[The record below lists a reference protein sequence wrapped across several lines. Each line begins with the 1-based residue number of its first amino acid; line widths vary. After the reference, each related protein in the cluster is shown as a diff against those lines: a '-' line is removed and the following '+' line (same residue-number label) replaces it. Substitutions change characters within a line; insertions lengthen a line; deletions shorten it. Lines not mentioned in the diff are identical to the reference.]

1 MAIANY
7 EDRFVIP
14 TAHRELGEDAY
25 DLRGSCGFSF
35 GNGCSG
41 GESETNLFGRRSKA
55 RNSDGDRVMRD
66 VQGAVRAAELSDR
79 GADRGRAANS
89 QPCSMPKDW
98 CRAASRGAVDRLID
112 EIASGDL
119 YDLQERYVLLFDR
132 TQTLS
137 LHLFEH
143 VHGESRDRGQAMVD
157 LKAMYENAGL
167 VIAANELPDFVPLF
181 LEFLSTQPLA
191 EARELLGQTAHI
203 LAALAERL
211 GRRES
216 SYKAV
221 FDALVAI
228 AAEAPRRD
236 IVDELL
242 KAPDTDPMDLVALD
256 AAWEEEEVRFG
267 PGAQGQG
274 ACGHEGLIAKL
285 RHARRAVDPAPSSL
299 Q

>member
-1 MAIANY
+1 MKTFKVLSALLSY
-7 EDRFVIP
+7 P
-14 TAHRELGEDAY
+14 TEALIEAAPQFLAVLDAER
-25 DLRGSCGFSF
+25 LVPAGH
-35 GNGCSG
+35 
-41 GESETNLFGRRSKA
+41 
-55 RNSDGDRVMRD
+55 
-66 VQGAVRAAELSDR
+66 RAA
-79 GADRGRAANS
+79 
-89 QPCSMPKDW
+89 
-98 CRAASRGAVDRLID
+98 VDVLIE
-112 EIASGDL
+112 EIAGGDL
-119 YDLQERYVLLFDR
+119 YDLQERYGLLFDR
-132 TQTLS
+132 SKTLA

-167 VIAANELPDFVPLF
+167 VIAAKELPDYVPLL
-181 LEFLSTQPLA
+181 LEFLSTRPLS

-216 SYKAV
+216 NYKAA

-228 AAEAPRRD
+228 AVEAPRRD
-236 IVDELL
+236 VVEELL
-242 KAPDTDPMDLVALD
+242 KSPDTDPMDLVALD

-285 RHARRAVDPAPSSL
+285 RHARRAVNPPPMP
-299 Q
+299 QR

>member
-1 MAIANY
+1 MRTFQVLSALLSYPTEALVDAAPEFLAVLDSEKLVPKACRKGIDLLIEEIA
-7 EDRFVIP
+7 
-14 TAHRELGEDAY
+14 LGE
-25 DLRGSCGFSF
+25 
-35 GNGCSG
+35 
-41 GESETNLFGRRSKA
+41 
-55 RNSDGDRVMRD
+55 V
-66 VQGAVRAAELSDR
+66 
-79 GADRGRAANS
+79 
-89 QPCSMPKDW
+89 
-98 CRAASRGAVDRLID
+98 
-112 EIASGDL
+112 
-119 YDLQERYVLLFDR
+119 YDLQERYGLLFDR
-132 TQTLS
+132 SKTLA

-167 VIAANELPDFVPLF
+167 IITANELPDYVPLL
-181 LEFLSTQPLA
+181 LEFLSTRPIA
-191 EARELLGQTAHI
+191 EARQLLGQTAHI

-285 RHARRAVDPAPSSL
+285 RHARRAVDPAPSSP

>member
-1 MAIANY
+1 MKTFKVLSALLSYPTEALIEAAPEFMAVLDSEKLVPAAN
-7 EDRFVIP
+7 
-14 TAHRELGEDAY
+14 
-25 DLRGSCGFSF
+25 
-35 GNGCSG
+35 
-41 GESETNLFGRRSKA
+41 
-55 RNSDGDRVMRD
+55 
-66 VQGAVRAAELSDR
+66 RAAV
-79 GADRGRAANS
+79 GA
-89 QPCSMPKDW
+89 
-98 CRAASRGAVDRLID
+98 LIG
-112 EIASGDL
+112 EIAAGDV
-119 YDLQERYVLLFDR
+119 YDLQERYGLLFDR
-132 TQTLS
+132 SKTLA
-137 LHLFEH
+137 LHMFEH

-167 VIAANELPDFVPLF
+167 VIAANELPDYVPLF
-181 LEFLSTQPLA
+181 LEFLATQPFA
-191 EARELLGQTAHI
+191 AARELLGQTAHI
-203 LAALAERL
+203 FAALAERL

-216 SYKAV
+216 GYKAI

>member
-1 MAIANY
+1 MRTFKVLSALLSYPTEGLVEAAPEFMAVL
-7 EDRFVIP
+7 D
-14 TAHRELGEDAY
+14 
-25 DLRGSCGFSF
+25 
-35 GNGCSG
+35 
-41 GESETNLFGRRSKA
+41 SEKL
-55 RNSDGDRVMRD
+55 V
-66 VQGAVRAAELSDR
+66 
-79 GADRGRAANS
+79 
-89 QPCSMPKDW
+89 P
-98 CRAASRGAVDRLID
+98 AASRGAVEVLIG
-112 EIASGDL
+112 EIAAGDV
-119 YDLQERYVLLFDR
+119 YDLQERYGLLFDR
-132 TQTLS
+132 SKTLA
-137 LHLFEH
+137 LHMFEH

-167 VIAANELPDFVPLF
+167 MIAANELPDYVPLF
-181 LEFLSTQPLA
+181 LEFLATQPFA

-203 LAALAERL
+203 FAALAERL

-216 SYKAV
+216 GYKAI
-221 FDALVAI
+221 FDALMAI

-242 KAPDTDPMDLVALD
+242 KVPDTDPMDLVALD

>member
-1 MAIANY
+1 MAKTFKALSVLLSY
-7 EDRFVIP
+7 P
-14 TAHRELGEDAY
+14 TAELQEAIGE
-25 DLRGSCGFSF
+25 LRAVIETEGLVP
-35 GNGCSG
+35 G
-41 GESETNLFGRRSKA
+41 GIRRQLDNLLT
-55 RNSDGDRVMRD
+55 D
-66 VQGAVRAAELSDR
+66 
-79 GADRGRAANS
+79 
-89 QPCSMPKDW
+89 
-98 CRAASRGAVDRLID
+98 
-112 EIASGDL
+112 IASSDL

-132 TQTLS
+132 TRSLS

-167 VIAANELPDFVPLF
+167 VIAANELPDYVPLL

-216 SYKAV
+216 NYKAV
-221 FDALVAI
+221 LDALVAI
-228 AAEAPRRD
+228 AVEAPRRE
-236 IVDELL
+236 IVEELL
-242 KAPDTDPMDLVALD
+242 KAPDTEPMDLVALD

-267 PGAQGQG
+267 PGTQGQG

-285 RHARRAVDPAPSSL
+285 RHARRAVNPAPSSL

>member
-1 MAIANY
+1 MKTFKVLSALLSY
-7 EDRFVIP
+7 P
-14 TAHRELGEDAY
+14 TEALIEAAPEFPAVLDAER
-25 DLRGSCGFSF
+25 L
-35 GNGCSG
+35 
-41 GESETNLFGRRSKA
+41 
-55 RNSDGDRVMRD
+55 V
-66 VQGAVRAAELSDR
+66 
-79 GADRGRAANS
+79 
-89 QPCSMPKDW
+89 P
-98 CRAASRGAVDRLID
+98 AASRGAIDVLIE
-112 EIASGDL
+112 EIAVGDL
-119 YDLQERYVLLFDR
+119 YDLQERYGLLFDR
-132 TQTLS
+132 SKTLA
-137 LHLFEH
+137 LHMFEH

-167 VIAANELPDFVPLF
+167 MIAANELPDYVPLF
-181 LEFLSTQPLA
+181 LEFLSIQPLA

-203 LAALAERL
+203 FAALAERL

-216 SYKAV
+216 GYRAV
-221 FDALVAI
+221 FDALVKI

-242 KAPDTDPMDLVALD
+242 KAPDNDPMDLVALD

-267 PGAQGQG
+267 PGVQGQG

>member
-1 MAIANY
+1 MRTFRVLSALLNY
-7 EDRFVIP
+7 P
-14 TAHRELGEDAY
+14 TDA
-25 DLRGSCGFSF
+25 LI
-35 GNGCSG
+35 
-41 GESETNLFGRRSKA
+41 E
-55 RNSDGDRVMRD
+55 
-66 VQGAVRAAELSDR
+66 
-79 GADRGRAANS
+79 
-89 QPCSMPKDW
+89 
-98 CRAASRGAVDRLID
+98 AASEFLAVLDAEKLVPSSCRGAVDALIE
-112 EIASGDL
+112 EIAVGEL
-119 YDLQERYVLLFDR
+119 YDLQERYGLLFDR
-132 TQTLS
+132 SKTLA

-167 VIAANELPDFVPLF
+167 IIAANELPDYVPLF
-181 LEFLSTQPLA
+181 LEFLSTRPVK

-203 LAALAERL
+203 FAALAERL
-211 GRRES
+211 GRRQS

-221 FDALVAI
+221 FDALLAI

-242 KAPDTDPMDLVALD
+242 KTPDADPMDLVALD

-285 RHARRAVDPAPSSL
+285 RHARRAVNPAPSPL